1 MTLQPSKQQEPL
13 ATIAKLRAFAV
24 LLCMDVDLAD
34 DLVHI
39 TLLRTG
45 VAMSSF
51 EQGGDA
57 SAWLF
62 GKLRSYFYSEY
73 ASRSAPNLGANAD
86 GWPTNQVHVA
96 GPAHGALLAAL
107 AKLSPE
113 QREALVLVEAA
124 GFCHSEAARICRC
137 RPDTFKD
144 LVDRARTKVSQT
156 LSINRST
163 RLTIDR
169 GAWSF
174 SPVAPGASVAAVA
187 DYAWALSHRGQG

>member
-24 LLCMDVDLAD
+24 LLCMD
-34 DLVHI
+34 
-39 TLLRTG
+39 
-45 VAMSSF
+45 MSSF

-62 GKLRSYFYSEY
+62 GKLRSYFYAEY

-124 GFCHSEAARICRC
+124 GFCDSEAARICRC

-169 GAWSF
+169 GGLVLLAG
-174 SPVAPGASVAAVA
+174 GAG
-187 DYAWALSHRGQG
+187 R

>member
-137 RPDTFKD
+137 RPDTVQGPRRSRAHQGLPDPVDQSFD
-144 LVDRARTKVSQT
+144 ETHDRSGGLVLLAG
-156 LSINRST
+156 
-163 RLTIDR
+163 
-169 GAWSF
+169 GA
-174 SPVAPGASVAAVA
+174 G
-187 DYAWALSHRGQG
+187 R